1 MSTGDNRGHLVE
13 SGRGLTDMQ
22 RAFAEAYAAD
32 TGHAQGRGTRAAVI
46 AGYSEASARTSAR
59 ACLRNPA
66 VLAKIRESQLRW
78 VRTGAVQDA
87 LRVLHEIVT
96 DDGESARNRIAAAS
110 KLVEV
115 AGLDGSSQA
124 ALRKDSNA
132 DQSKP
137 LSEMTNAELFEVIE
151 AGRKAGE
158 AVKAHVKRVTSSTP
172 SRPDIVGEAESVEES
187 EG

>member
-1 MSTGDNRGHLVE
+1 MSRGDNRGQLVGG
-13 SGRGLTDMQ
+13 GRGLTDIQ

-32 TGHAQGRGTRAAVI
+32 TGPLLGRGKRAAVV
-46 AGYSEASARTSAR
+46 AGYSEASASVSAGN
-59 ACLRNPA
+59 CLRNPA
-66 VLAKIRESQLRW
+66 VLAKIREAQLRK
-78 VRTGAVQDA
+78 VRAGYVGDA

-158 AVKAHVKRVTSSTP
+158 AVKAHVKRVTSSAP
-172 SRPDIVGEAESVEES
+172 SQPDIVGEAESAEDS
-187 EG
+187 EV